1 MMLIFD
7 FLSCGV
13 THTSLYCNGHT
24 SDVGCGVG
32 AGVGSGTSYVG
43 FYYSSNDDMT
53 AVWCAPSSVNS
64 LTASGNGFE
73 WQEQNGDNRYYTE
86 HICGHFYYYEASF

>member
-24 SDVGCGVG
+24 SDVGTGVG
-32 AGVGSGTSYVG
+32 SDVGSGVDCGVGSGDGVKSG
-43 FYYSSNDDMT
+43 
-53 AVWCAPSSVNS
+53 ALAP
-64 LTASGNGFE
+64 
-73 WQEQNGDNRYYTE
+73 
-86 HICGHFYYYEASF
+86 

>member
-24 SDVGCGVG
+24 SDVGTDVGTGVG
-32 AGVGSGTSYVG
+32 SDVGSGVDCGVGSGDGVKSG
-43 FYYSSNDDMT
+43 
-53 AVWCAPSSVNS
+53 ALAP
-64 LTASGNGFE
+64 
-73 WQEQNGDNRYYTE
+73 
-86 HICGHFYYYEASF
+86 

>member
-1 MMLIFD
+1 MKKRYGFMMLIFD

-32 AGVGSGTSYVG
+32 CGVGAGVGSSVG
-43 FYYSSNDDMT
+43 SG
-53 AVWCAPSSVNS
+53 VGC
-64 LTASGNGFE
+64 GNG
-73 WQEQNGDNRYYTE
+73 
-86 HICGHFYYYEASF
+86 ALAP